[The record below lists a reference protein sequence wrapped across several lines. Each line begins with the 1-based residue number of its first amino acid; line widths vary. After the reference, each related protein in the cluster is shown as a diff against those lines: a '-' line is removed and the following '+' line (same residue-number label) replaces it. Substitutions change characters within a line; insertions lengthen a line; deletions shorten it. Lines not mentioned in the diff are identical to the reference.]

1 MKRTIFSIA
10 ILLLTFIG
18 AFSQIKTPIKW
29 NNKVEMTSAKE
40 GDFVFVVT
48 VDQGWHLYG
57 FNLPEGG
64 PKSTNIIFDK
74 NDNVELIGSIV
85 PSIPPTEKVD
95 PIFSLQLSWWDS
107 NVTFKQKFRIKED
120 VKTTI
125 TGRIEFQGC
134 NNESCIAP
142 TKEVFSLEVG
152 SGQANTMAVVDSV
165 VVQQPQMIQ
174 PQQNQLTSPNSA
186 ENSWWAPVEVP
197 AEDASEQP
205 STNSPWWMIF
215 IYGFF
220 GGLAALITPCVWPL
234 IPMTVSF
241 FLKKNKS
248 KAKSIQDAMTYGV
261 AIIVIYLILGLAI
274 TVIFGAGKLNEL
286 ATSALFN
293 IIFFVLLVVFG
304 ISFLGAFDIKLPS
317 KWSNAIDGKAE
328 QTTGFISIFFMAF
341 TLALVSFSCTG
352 PLIGTLLVEAASIG
366 DISGPAIGMAGF
378 AIALAIPFTLFA
390 IFPSMLK
397 SMPKSGGWLNS
408 VKVVLGFLELALA
421 LKFLSVADLCE
432 GWGILDR
439 EVFLVLWIV
448 IFAMLGFYLL
458 GKLKFAHD
466 ADLQYVSVPRLFL
479 AIVSFA
485 FVVYMIPGLWGAPL
499 KSISAFAPPLST
511 QDFNLYGG
519 GFKEFDDYDA
529 GMKYAEENNMPVL
542 IDFTGHGCVNC
553 RKMESA
559 VFDTERIHKVINENY
574 VLIKLVVDDKA
585 DLDSA
590 YTINDNGKTKLI
602 ETVGDKWSYLQQHKF
617 QTSTQPYYVVLDNN
631 GNPLM
636 NSRGYDPAESVDAFE
651 AWLIDGVE
659 EYNKNK
665 K

>member
-1 MKRTIFSIA
+1 MKRISLVFSFFLA
-10 ILLLTFIG
+10 VTLG
-18 AFSQIKTPIKW
+18 VFSQENPIKW
-29 NNKVEMTSAKE
+29 TVSADKISNTE
-40 GDFVFVVT
+40 GRIVFDVQI
-48 VDQGWHLYG
+48 DIGWHMYG
-57 FNLPEGG
+57 FNLPSGG
-64 PKSTNIIFDK
+64 PLSTSITFDK
-74 NDNVELIGSIV
+74 IVGVELVGDLK
-85 PSIPPTEKVD
+85 PSLAPVSKHDDVFDMDLT
-95 PIFSLQLSWWDS
+95 WWDS
-107 NVTFKQKFRIKED
+107 NVKIEQQYKIVD
-120 VKTTI
+120 NKTAVI
-125 TGRIEFQGC
+125 EGRYEYQGC
-134 NNESCIAP
+134 NDESCISP
-142 TKEVFSLEVG
+142 QKETFSFKLGTAADNLPQNEET
-152 SGQANTMAVVDSV
+152 SAQSLSIDKSQNNTRKQATWWDPVDVKSSDS
-165 VVQQPQMIQ
+165 
-174 PQQNQLTSPNSA
+174 TT
-186 ENSWWAPVEVP
+186 
-197 AEDASEQP
+197 QP
-205 STNSPWWMIF
+205 SSSAPWWMIF
-215 IYGFF
+215 IYGFL

-248 KAKSIQDAMTYGV
+248 KAKSVKDAVTYGIG
-261 AIIVIYLILGLAI
+261 IIVIYLLLGLAI
-274 TVIFGAGKLNEL
+274 TGIFGASKLNEL
-286 ATSALFN
+286 ATSAVFN
-293 IIFFVLLVVFG
+293 IIFFILLVVFG

-328 QTTGFISIFFMAF
+328 QTTGLISIFFMAF

-352 PLIGTLLVEAASIG
+352 PLIGTLLVEAATIG
-366 DISGPAIGMAGF
+366 NMTGPAIGMAGF

-458 GKLKFAHD
+458 GKLKFSHD
-466 ADLQYVSVPRLFL
+466 SDLKYISVTRLFL
-479 AIVSFA
+479 AIASFA

-519 GFKEFDDYDA
+519 GFKEFDDFDE

-559 VFDTERIHKVINENY
+559 VFDTERIHKVINDNY
-574 VLIKLVVDDKA
+574 VLIKLVVDDKKSLPST
-585 DLDSA
+585 D
-590 YTINDNGKTKLI
+590 TVTDNGKVKLL
-602 ETVGDKWSYLQQHKF
+602 ETVGDKWSYLQGSKF
-617 QTSTQPYYVVLDNN
+617 KTNTQPYYVILDN
-631 GNPLM
+631 GGKPLTT
-636 NSRGYDPAESVDAFE
+636 SRGYDPAESVDSFE
-651 AWLIDGVE
+651 SWLLEGVE
-659 EYNKNK
+659 NYNKSSK
-665 K
+665 

>member
-1 MKRTIFSIA
+1 MKKIISFFVFFLLGSIVSIA
-10 ILLLTFIG
+10 QE
-18 AFSQIKTPIKW
+18 SPIKW
-29 NNKVEMTSAKE
+29 SSSVEMSSESE
-40 GDFVFVVT
+40 GKLIFEVSISK
-48 VDQGWHLYG
+48 GWHMYA
-57 FNLPEGG
+57 FNQPEGG
-64 PKSTNIIFDK
+64 PKSTNISFENPEKIEFIGNYKFSSEPIKTFDK
-74 NDNVELIGSIV
+74 MFNLDL
-85 PSIPPTEKVD
+85 T
-95 PIFSLQLSWWDS
+95 WWDS
-107 NVTFKQKFRIKED
+107 D
-120 VKTTI
+120 VKI
-125 TGRIEFQGC
+125 ERQFKLKDKSIAEVQGRIEYQGC
-134 NNESCIAP
+134 NDKSCIAP
-142 TKEVFSLEVG
+142 QKEIFAVKIKDNKSNNVSQETETPALSTSQTKPTQS
-152 SGQANTMAVVDSV
+152 T
-165 VVQQPQMIQ
+165 
-174 PQQNQLTSPNSA
+174 
-186 ENSWWAPVEVP
+186 WWNPVNVK
-197 AEDASEQP
+197 ASDIEDQP
-205 STNSPWWMIF
+205 SSNSPWWMIF
-215 IYGFF
+215 IYGFL

-248 KAKSIQDAMTYGV
+248 KAKSIRDAMTYGIG
-261 AIIVIYLILGLAI
+261 IIVIYLLLGLAI
-274 TVIFGAGKLNEL
+274 TLIFGAGKLNEL
-286 ATSALFN
+286 ATSAVFN

-328 QTTGFISIFFMAF
+328 QTTGLISIFFMAF

-366 DISGPAIGMAGF
+366 DISGPAIGMTGF

-458 GKLKFAHD
+458 GKIKFAHD
-466 ADLQYVSVPRLFL
+466 ADLKFVSVPRLFL
-479 AIVSFA
+479 AIASFA

-499 KSISAFAPPLST
+499 KTISAFAPPLNT

-519 GFKEFDDYDA
+519 EFKEFDDFDK
-529 GMKYAEENNMPVL
+529 GMEYAKENNMPVL

-559 VFDTERIHKVINENY
+559 VFDTERIHKAINDNY
-574 VLIKLVVDDKA
+574 VLIKLVVDDKKDLA
-585 DLDSA
+585 DP
-590 YTINDNGKTKLI
+590 YTIEENGKKIII
-602 ETVGDKWSYLQQHKF
+602 ETVGDKWSYLQRYKF
-617 QTSTQPYYVVLDNN
+617 QTSTQPYYVILDND
-631 GNPLM
+631 GNPLTT
-636 NSRGYDPAESVDAFE
+636 SRGYDPQESVDAFE
-651 AWLIDGVE
+651 KWLLEGVE
-659 EYNKNK
+659 KYK

>member
-152 SGQANTMAVVDSV
+152 SGQANTTVVVDSV

-174 PQQNQLTSPNSA
+174 PQQNQLNPKNSA
-186 ENSWWAPVEVP
+186 ENLWWAPVEVP

-590 YTINDNGKTKLI
+590 YTINENGKTKLI

-636 NSRGYDPAESVDAFE
+636 NSRGYDPTESVDAFE

>member
-1 MKRTIFSIA
+1 MLKYISIICSLLFSFGVSA
-10 ILLLTFIG
+10 
-18 AFSQIKTPIKW
+18 QVQNPIKW
-29 NNKVEMTSAKE
+29 DTKVEMSSSVE
-40 GDFVFVVT
+40 GEILFNVSIEK
-48 VDQGWHLYG
+48 GWHLYG
-57 FNLPEGG
+57 LNLPDGG
-64 PKSTNIIFDK
+64 PKVTSITFDKVDGVEYIGGLVPSREPISKFDKIFDL
-74 NDNVELIGSIV
+74 N
-85 PSIPPTEKVD
+85 
-95 PIFSLQLSWWDS
+95 LSWWDS
-107 NVTFKQKFRIKED
+107 DVEFKQKFKLSSSD
-120 VKTTI
+120 KSYKLQ
-125 TGRIEFQGC
+125 GRIEFQGC
-134 NNESCIAP
+134 NDQTCIAP
-142 TKEVFSLEVG
+142 TKELFTLTVG
-152 SGQANTMAVVDSV
+152 DGSSEDVAAAATNEADNSVIDS
-165 VVQQPQMIQ
+165 QKNGNAI
-174 PQQNQLTSPNSA
+174 
-186 ENSWWAPVEVP
+186 WWNKVEVP
-197 AEDASEQP
+197 SSDTADLPDA
-205 STNSPWWMIF
+205 NAPWWLIF
-215 IYGFF
+215 IYGFL

-248 KAKSIQDAMTYGV
+248 KSKSIKDAVTYGV
-261 AIIVIYLILGLAI
+261 SIIIIYLILGLAI
-274 TVIFGAGKLNEL
+274 TLLFGAGKLNEL
-286 ATSALFN
+286 ATSAVFN

-328 QTTGFISIFFMAF
+328 QTTGLLSIFFMAF

-366 DISGPAIGMAGF
+366 DITGPAIGMAGF

-390 IFPSMLK
+390 IFPSMLN

-448 IFAMLGFYLL
+448 IFALLGLYLL
-458 GKLKFAHD
+458 GKIKFSHD
-466 ADLQYVSVPRLFL
+466 SDIKYVSMPRLFL
-479 AIVSFA
+479 AIASFA

-519 GFKEFDDYDA
+519 GFKEFEDYDE

-559 VFDTERIHKVINENY
+559 VFDTERIRNVINENY
-574 VLIKLVVDDKA
+574 VLIKLVVDDKK
-585 DLDSA
+585 DLNSP
-590 YTINDNGKTKLI
+590 YLIEDNGKTKII
-602 ETVGDKWSYLQQHKF
+602 ETVGDKWSYLQQYKF
-617 QTSTQPYYVVLDNN
+617 QTSTQPYYVILDNE
-631 GNPLM
+631 GKPLSP
-636 NSRGYDPAESVDAFE
+636 SRGYDPKESVEDFE
-651 AWLIDGVE
+651 SWLMDGVE
-659 EYNKNK
+659 KYNKK
-665 K
+665 

>member
-85 PSIPPTEKVD
+85 PSISPVEKVD

-107 NVTFKQKFRIKED
+107 NVTFKQKFRIKDD

-152 SGQANTMAVVDSV
+152 SGPANASAVVDSV
-165 VVQQPQMIQ
+165 VIQQPQMIQ
-174 PQQNQLTSPNSA
+174 SQQNQLNQKNNA
-186 ENSWWAPVEVP
+186 ESSWWAPVNVP

-248 KAKSIQDAMTYGV
+248 RAKSIQDAMTYGI

-590 YTINDNGKTKLI
+590 YTINENGKTMLI

-636 NSRGYDPAESVDAFE
+636 SSRGYDPTESVDAFE
-651 AWLIDGVE
+651 SWLIDGVG
-659 EYNKNK
+659 EYNKSK